1 MAINLAT
8 RYANKI
14 EEAFTLDSL
23 VFGKGTATYDF
34 SGVKTVKSL
43 SPQTVDVV
51 DYDITKTD
59 GSRFGSL
66 TEMQDVENEYTVSQ
80 DKAFNLSIDKG
91 NNENQ
96 LHLKGAGKMLKKQVR
111 EKIIPLMDTYALK
124 QYATATG
131 VLSAVDGTLTSD
143 NIVEKIADSITA
155 MVNEKVPV
163 DGLIGWIKA
172 SDYEKLIL
180 TNKIIYL
187 EKIGSDAFS
196 KGYVGTCQGI
206 NFVRLPDTYFPTNVN
221 FIVAK
226 KSVLMPVKKITTLRI
241 LKEHPYVDGSVLQ
254 GRYMYD
260 AFVLRQKANGVYVS
274 KSSETA

>member
-43 SPQTVDVV
+43 SPQTVDPV

-66 TEMQDVENEYTVSQ
+66 TEMQDVENEYTISQ

-96 LHLKGAGKMLKKQVR
+96 LHLKDAGKMLKKQVR
-111 EKIIPLMDTYALK
+111 EKIVPLMDKYALE
-124 QYATATG
+124 QYSTATG
-131 VLSAVDGTLTSD
+131 ILSNVDGVLTTD

-155 MVNEKVPV
+155 LVNAKVSV

-172 SDYEKLIL
+172 SDYEKLVL

-196 KGYVGTCQGI
+196 KGYIGTCQGI
-206 NFVRLPDTYFPTNVN
+206 NFVRLPDTYFPKNIN
-221 FIVAK
+221 FLVAK
-226 KSVLMPVKKITTLRI
+226 KEVLMPVKKITTLRI
-241 LKEHPYVDGSVLQ
+241 LKEHPDVDGSVLQ

-260 AFVLRQKANGVYVS
+260 AFVLRQKANGVYAS
-274 KSSETA
+274 KSTETA